1 MFLLKKCIIS
11 MNKSLIMCFGFIVL
25 GLGNVGIL
33 AAASATSSNIQA
45 IETAVAAFKTIGTLR
60 KEFPINADAI
70 AGAYAG
76 ALQALVQ
83 EADASA
89 GLSLDSNVLAA
100 IDEIKNENEPLL
112 AAQVI
117 DKSLQHVFFQTV
129 LDRIT
134 SVRDN
139 FDSSTT
145 AALGQKWDE
154 AAAAFQAIKSTAA
167 RENKVISADK
177 QSIVTGSNPALDIQ
191 ITEALARG
199 KTALN
204 KTNSTEDKITVSIE
218 RQVIRIALARAYYIG
233 VLREVA
239 GILSN
244 KDDLEG
250 AREAQKEGEIFYR
263 IIESFI
269 VKDNPLGNLLI
280 KARLTGNV
288 ANVGVDQIVS
298 ELNKGFIGRVK
309 AELKA
314 NESSVGT
321 DRGRAMEVAEEA
333 LLYAN
338 IFLPDLEIRLSAAL
352 RSNMENA
359 LNDLKNASNAG
370 DVTKAAGARQT
381 VSDILA
387 SYESELELAKYSKAH
402 DTAII
407 IDGAVT
413 AFQAIGVLRKQFP
426 INAEAIAAEYDG
438 DLQQLTQIVDQLY
451 GLSIDQDI
459 LAAIEFIKNENQVL
473 LAAQAIDKSLQRVFA
488 LVVYNRITL
497 VNDHFNDLTTDELAL
512 EWDRAYAAYQAIAG
526 TAARENKVLTA
537 DKQTIKTGSNP
548 DIDDQITLA
557 FVRGRQALGKGS
569 ADDGLNVAIAR
580 ENIVIPLARSFLIGV
595 LREIEGIISDRDAD
609 VDAAREKQ
617 IEGEFF
623 YRIVEG
629 FISQDNPS
637 GNNRIKAQLT
647 GDMANVIANE
657 VVSEI
662 SRGIIGQVNRIRDQL
677 ESSFGDDKN
686 QAVLAAERLSLY
698 VGIFLPDL
706 ELRLGSLQ
714 RVRMENALQDVK
726 ESSETGDES
735 KALAAQATIIEIIS
749 AYENELI

>member
-11 MNKSLIMCFGFIVL
+11 MNKSLIMCLGFVVL

-33 AAASATSSNIQA
+33 AAASATSSNVQA

-139 FDSSTT
+139 FDSSAT

-338 IFLPDLEIRLSAAL
+338 IFLPDLEIRLSVAL

-413 AFQAIGVLRKQFP
+413 AFRAIGVLRKQFP

-557 FVRGRQALGKGS
+557 FLQGRQALNKEN
-569 ADDGLNVAIAR
+569 ADDWLNASIAR
-580 ENIVIPLARSFLIGV
+580 ENIVIPLVRSFLIGV
-595 LREIEGIISDRDAD
+595 LREVEGIISDRSAD
-609 VDAAREKQ
+609 IDSAREKQ
-617 IEGEFF
+617 IEGEYF

-662 SRGIIGQVNRIRDQL
+662 SRGIIGQVNRIRNQL

>member
-11 MNKSLIMCFGFIVL
+11 MNKSLIMCLGFVVL

-33 AAASATSSNIQA
+33 AAASATSSNVQA

-139 FDSSTT
+139 FDSSAT

-413 AFQAIGVLRKQFP
+413 AFRAIGVLRKQFP

-557 FVRGRQALGKGS
+557 FLQGRQALNKEN
-569 ADDGLNVAIAR
+569 ADDWLNASIAR
-580 ENIVIPLARSFLIGV
+580 ENIVIPLVRSFLIGV
-595 LREIEGIISDRDAD
+595 LREVEGIISDRSAD
-609 VDAAREKQ
+609 IDSAREKQ
-617 IEGEFF
+617 IEGEYF

-662 SRGIIGQVNRIRDQL
+662 SRGIIGQVNRIRNQL